1 MIIPN
6 NKIILHNTDKG
17 IVINDEIQASG
28 FDSGDS

>member
-6 NKIILHNTDKG
+6 NKIILHNTDKA
-17 IVINDEIQASG
+17 IVINDEIQASA